1 MSQTR
6 FSIGELARATG
17 VGVETIRYYER
28 IGLLTRPERTAGNYR
43 SYSLSAERRLQFVRR
58 ARGMGFT
65 VEQVRSLL
73 TLADRSAQ
81 ECGEV
86 DAMAR
91 VHLEA
96 IDQKITALEALRGEL
111 QDLVDHCNRS
121 TIADC
126 RIIRSLQGA
135 ERPA

>member
-1 MSQTR
+1 MSQAR
-6 FSIGELARATG
+6 FSIGELSRATG
-17 VGVETIRYYER
+17 LGVETIRYYER
-28 IGLLTRPERTAGNYR
+28 IGLLAPPERTAGNYR
-43 SYSLSAERRLQFVRR
+43 SYSIDAERRLQFVRR

-73 TLADRSAQ
+73 SMADRSAQ
-81 ECGEV
+81 DCAAV

-91 VHLEA
+91 VHLA
-96 IDQKITALEALRGEL
+96 AVDQKIAELEALRGEL
-111 QDLVDHCNRS
+111 QDLIEHCNKS

-135 ERPA
+135 R